1 MTLTSSITAFF
12 AELGTITS
20 APDIEFTRESPLVME
35 PSRTFVARRSSSQ
48 NDDEAHPTVTAWIY
62 RRFNGTKVLRIDI
75 ETRRYEALDI
85 MDLSRWVVRN
95 SGRMPFATIRLRETH
110 HRNAS
115 LIVTHSMVAEDVTD
129 DGLCEVISGMVYVWG
144 QCVTQLNDMDPLVE
158 ECYEGPESL
167 DRIDAEDSDEC
178 DAEPEIDT
186 GEDSSESNRIDS
198 PTEKLTDRDIFGARG
213 NPGLL
218 KADGDASS
226 IIDELEALIGL
237 NPVKAMV
244 YQLAAQQKIAGLRE
258 DLGLRAVVPSPH
270 LCFMGNPGT
279 GKTTVARLI
288 GKLYKALGLLSSGH
302 VVEAERT
309 SLVSGYLGQTALK
322 TREICERALN
332 GVLFIDEAYSLAVE
346 GRDYGQEVIETLL
359 TFMETHR
366 NEFVLVVAGYP
377 AKMLEFLNS
386 NPGLRSRF
394 DVFLNF
400 PDYDMDE
407 LMSMFTA
414 LVQENQ
420 YTLTPEASAAVM
432 FHIDSWPRHE
442 GFGNGRDVRRLF
454 NMVIGNQAAV
464 LALEEAPS
472 FASLQLIT
480 AESIP
485 EPLPIQVDPEPDT
498 SL

>member
-20 APDIEFTRESPLVME
+20 APDIEFTRESPLLMK
-35 PSRTFVARRSSSQ
+35 PSSAFVARRSTNSDGSDTQ
-48 NDDEAHPTVTAWIY
+48 PVVTAWIY
-62 RRFNGTKVLRIDI
+62 KRFNGTKVLRIDI
-75 ETRRYEALDI
+75 ETERYEGLDM
-85 MDLSRWVVRN
+85 MDLSRWIVRN
-95 SGRMPFATIRLRETH
+95 SGRMPFTTIRVKETQ

-115 LIVTHSMVAEDVTD
+115 LIVTHSMVADDVTD

-144 QCVTQLNDMDPLVE
+144 QCVTQLKSMDPLVE

-167 DRIDAEDSDEC
+167 DRNDETDEDS
-178 DAEPEIDT
+178 PE
-186 GEDSSESNRIDS
+186 SESNRPDS
-198 PTEKLTDRDIFGARG
+198 PAEKLTDRDIFGARG

-218 KADGDASS
+218 EADGDASS
-226 IIDELEALIGL
+226 IIKELEALIGL
-237 NPVKAMV
+237 EPVKAMV
-244 YQLAAQQKIAGLRE
+244 YQLAAQQKIAGLRKE
-258 DLGLRAVVPSPH
+258 QGLRAVVPSPH
-270 LCFMGNPGT
+270 LVFMGNPGT

-346 GRDYGQEVIETLL
+346 GRDYGQEATETLL

-377 AKMLEFLNS
+377 DKMLEFLTS

-394 DVFLNF
+394 DLFLNF
-400 PDYDMDE
+400 PDYEMDE

-420 YTLTPEASAAVM
+420 YTLTPEASAAVL

-454 NMVIGNQAAV
+454 NTIIGNQATL
-464 LALEEAPS
+464 LAQETQPS

-480 AESIP
+480 AESVP
-485 EPLPIQVDPEPDT
+485 EPLLNQVEPEPHT